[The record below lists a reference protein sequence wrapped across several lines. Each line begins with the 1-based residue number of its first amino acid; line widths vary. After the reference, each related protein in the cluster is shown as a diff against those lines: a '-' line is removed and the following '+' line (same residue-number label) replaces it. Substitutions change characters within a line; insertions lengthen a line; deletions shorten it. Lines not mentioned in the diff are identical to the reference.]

1 MLVCYVSLC
10 DIMMERLTIRFKG
23 VIMILQ
29 FDATKEFTYHWCGL
43 FTSPNND
50 WIHIT
55 RKREDY
61 ELMVVTEGTLYIAD
75 HEKEYTVSKGEYLL
89 IGPTPC
95 QHGTKSSGCSF
106 YWLHFGYNKEL
117 QDHGLTF
124 DMDEYVAGQLK
135 LPILGSLSSLE
146 RIIILMK
153 QLQDSD
159 KRYKEASLNR
169 YLCSAILSEISAQC
183 FQLSNKTKRQVAS
196 LVTNNE
202 SQRKE
207 QLFNDILD
215 YVSWHIEEKLR
226 ISDIAA
232 YFGYNEKY
240 FTTLFKKYAGITLK
254 QHLLQSKMEL
264 AKSNLSETNHTI
276 SQIAYSLGFSD
287 GHNFSNAF
295 HKVTGLSPSEYRV
308 SYNKHN
314 VFHI

>member
-1 MLVCYVSLC
+1 
-10 DIMMERLTIRFKG
+10 
-23 VIMILQ
+23 MIFH
-29 FDATKEFTYHWCGL
+29 FDTTREFTYHWCGI

-55 RKREDY
+55 RSREDY

-75 HEKEYTVSKGEYLL
+75 HENEYTVKKGEYLL
-89 IGPTPC
+89 MGPTTY

-106 YWLHFGYNKEL
+106 YWLHFGYHKEL
-117 QDHGLTF
+117 QDHETTF
-124 DMDEYVAGQLK
+124 DRTEYVADRLQIPAFGT
-135 LPILGSLSSLE
+135 LSSLE

-169 YLCSAILSEISAQC
+169 YLCSAILSEISAQS
-183 FQLSNKTKRQVAS
+183 FHHINKEKQL
-196 LVTNNE
+196 
-202 SQRKE
+202 KE

-215 YVSWHIEEKLR
+215 YVSWHVQENLSVSEL
-226 ISDIAA
+226 AA

-240 FTTLFKKYAGITLK
+240 FTTFFKKYAGVSPK
-254 QHLLQSKMEL
+254 QHLLQSKMEH
-264 AKSNLSETNHTI
+264 AKSNLSETTQPI

-287 GHNFSNAF
+287 AHNFSNTF
-295 HKVTGLSPSEYRV
+295 HKVTGLSPSEYRS

-314 VFHI
+314 VFRK